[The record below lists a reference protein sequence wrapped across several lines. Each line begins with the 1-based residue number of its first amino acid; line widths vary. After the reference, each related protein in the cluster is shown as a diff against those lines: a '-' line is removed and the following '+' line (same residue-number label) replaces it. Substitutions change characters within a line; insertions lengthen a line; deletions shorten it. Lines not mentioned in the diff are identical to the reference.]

1 MRTYFNNAL
10 GPKELMS
17 SNIRNICII
26 AHVDHGKTT
35 LVDYLLKQAGTF
47 QSHEVTSERMMDSD
61 SQERERGITISAKN
75 ASFLLGDVKV
85 NVVDTPGHADFGG
98 EVERIMD
105 MVDGAILLVDAVE
118 GPLPQTRFVLQKAI
132 EKKLKI
138 VLCIN
143 KVDRPEAVGTSMVA
157 ECVDKAFDLFIE
169 LGASEEQCDFP
180 IIYACARQGWC
191 TSDADAIPT
200 FLSGGGERNLKPLF
214 SEILAIPAPTDDP
227 AVELQMLVSNIA
239 YSEYLGNL
247 ALGRIKAG
255 TVRKGQEILRHGI
268 NENGKPSVQKF
279 PIFRLL
285 SYEGMK
291 QVEVDQLVAGD
302 IGLIAGSEILEIGDT
317 FSGLNGK
324 ALPRI
329 SVEEPTMRMIFSI
342 NTTPNSGREGKA
354 IQSRELRQRLLNE
367 VRSNVALRF
376 EDTEVADQFYV
387 LGRGEL
393 QFGILIE
400 KMRRE
405 GYEFMVGRP
414 NVLMRTDEHGHKL
427 EPIEKMTLDLPEV
440 CAGEVTKMYQQ
451 RKGELLAYEATSAIG
466 TAEQRVRLTFEIP
479 TRGMLGTNS
488 MYKTATR
495 GSGLISSESM
505 GYKPHTGTIF
515 HRFTGC
521 LIADRT
527 GRTTEYAL
535 AKVQERGLLFVGE
548 AVDVYEGMIIGEC
561 AKDNDLNVNPVLP
574 KKLTNMRT
582 TGSDGI
588 TTLYGIKKM
597 SLEKCIEWIDDD
609 EWIEVTPKSVRLR
622 KKVLA
627 SNMRSVRKI
636 DKV

>member
-1 MRTYFNNAL
+1 
-10 GPKELMS
+10 MS
-17 SNIRNICII
+17 RNIRTICII

-35 LVDYLLKQAGTF
+35 LVDFLLKQAGTF
-47 QSHEVTSERMMDSD
+47 KSHEVTSERMMDSD

-75 ASFLLGDVKV
+75 ASFLLGDVKI

-132 EKKLKI
+132 EKNLTI

-143 KVDRPEAVGTSMVA
+143 KVDRPEAIDSTMVSD
-157 ECVDKAFDLFIE
+157 CVNNAFDLFVE
-169 LGASEEQCDFP
+169 LGASEKQLDFP

-191 TSDADAIPT
+191 TLDHDAIPT
-200 FLSGGGERNLKPLF
+200 FLTGGGERNLKPLF
-214 SEILAIPAPTDDP
+214 DTILALPPPKGDAK
-227 AVELQMLVSNIA
+227 AELQMLVSNIA

-247 ALGRIKAG
+247 ALGRITTG
-255 TVRKGQEILRHGI
+255 TVRKGQEIVRHGVDAS
-268 NENGKPSVQKF
+268 GKNVTQKF

-291 QVEVDQLVAGD
+291 QVEVDELSAGD

-317 FSGLNGK
+317 LSGLTGQ

-329 SVEEPTMRMIFSI
+329 KVEEPTMRMIFSI
-342 NTTPNSGREGKA
+342 NTTPNSGREGKT

-367 VRSNVALRF
+367 IRSNVSLRF

-400 KMRRE
+400 KLRRE

-414 NVLMRTDEHGHKL
+414 NVLMRTDEKGVKL
-427 EPIEKMTLDLPEV
+427 EPIEKMVLDLPEV
-440 CAGEVTKMYQQ
+440 CSGVVTKMYQQ
-451 RKGELLAYEATSAIG
+451 RRGELLSYE
-466 TAEQRVRLTFEIP
+466 TAASMGSSEARVRLIFEIP

-495 GSGLISSESM
+495 GSGLISSESV

-521 LIADRT
+521 SISDRV
-527 GRTTEYAL
+527 GKTTEYAL
-535 AKVQERGLLFVGE
+535 AKVQERGILFIGE
-548 AVDVYEGMIIGEC
+548 AVEVYEGMIIGEC
-561 AKDNDLNVNPVLP
+561 AKDNDLNVNAILP

-588 TTLYGIKKM
+588 TTLYGIKRM

-622 KKVLA
+622 KKILA
-627 SNMRSVRKI
+627 GNMRSVRKS
-636 DKV
+636 DRE

>member
-1 MRTYFNNAL
+1 MAQSL
-10 GPKELMS
+10 
-17 SNIRNICII
+17 RNICII

-47 QSHEVTSERMMDSD
+47 QAHEATAERMMDSD

-75 ASFLLGDVKV
+75 ASFLIGDVKV

-132 EKKLKI
+132 DKGLKI

-143 KVDRPEAVGTSMVA
+143 KVDRPEAVGSTMVA
-157 ECVDKAFDLFIE
+157 ECVDKAFDLFVE
-169 LGASEEQCDFP
+169 LGASDEQCDFP

-191 TSDADAIPT
+191 TNDIDAIPT
-200 FLSGGGERNLKPLF
+200 FLEGGGQRTLKALF
-214 SEILAIPAPTDDP
+214 DEILQIPPPKANPNGE
-227 AVELQMLVSNIA
+227 VQLLVSNIA
-239 YSEYLGNL
+239 YSDYLGNL
-247 ALGRIKAG
+247 ALGRIASG
-255 TVRKGQEILRHGI
+255 CARKGQELLRHGV
-268 NENGKPSVQKF
+268 NEQGQPSVQKF
-279 PIFRLL
+279 QITRLL

-291 QVEVDQLVAGD
+291 QVEVEELNAGD
-302 IGLIAGSEILEIGDT
+302 IGLIAGSELLEIGDT
-317 FSGLNGK
+317 LSGLNGK

-354 IQSRELRQRLLNE
+354 IQSRELRERLMNE
-367 VRSNVALRF
+367 IRSNVALRL
-376 EDTEVADQFYV
+376 EDTDVPDQFYM

-405 GYEFMVGRP
+405 GLEFMVGRP
-414 NVLMRTDEHGHKL
+414 NVLLKVEDGVKL
-427 EPIEKMTLDLPEV
+427 EPVERMTLDLPESS
-440 CAGEVTKMYQQ
+440 AGDVTKMYQQ
-451 RKGELLAYEATSAIG
+451 RKGQLVSYEASSVANTD
-466 TAEQRVRLTFEIP
+466 EQRVRLIFEIP

-495 GSGLISSESM
+495 GSGLISSESI
-505 GYKPHTGTIF
+505 GYKPHAGTIF
-515 HRFTGC
+515 HRQTGS
-521 LIADRT
+521 LISDRS
-527 GRTTEYAL
+527 GKTTEYAL
-535 AKVQERGLLFVGE
+535 AAVQERGVLFIGE
-548 AVDVYEGMIIGEC
+548 GVEVYEGMIIGEC
-561 AKDNDLNVNPVLP
+561 AKDNDLNVNPVKP

-588 TTLYGIKKM
+588 TNLYGIKKM

-609 EWIEVTPKSVRLR
+609 EWIEVTPISIRLR
-622 KKVLA
+622 KKILPA
-627 SNMRSVRKI
+627 NMRSVRKA

>member
-1 MRTYFNNAL
+1 MTQSL
-10 GPKELMS
+10 
-17 SNIRNICII
+17 RNICII

-35 LVDYLLKQAGTF
+35 LVDFLLKQAGTF
-47 QSHEVTSERMMDSD
+47 QAHEATAERMMDSD

-75 ASFLLGDVKV
+75 ASFLIGNVKV

-132 EKKLKI
+132 DKGLKI
-138 VLCIN
+138 CLCIN
-143 KVDRPEAVGTSMVA
+143 KVDRPEAVGSTMVA
-157 ECVDKAFDLFIE
+157 ECVDKAFDLFVE
-169 LGASEEQCDFP
+169 LGASDEQCDFP

-191 TSDADAIPT
+191 TADIDAIPT
-200 FLSGGGERNLKPLF
+200 FLSGGGERTLRPLF
-214 SEILAIPAPTDDP
+214 DEILRIPPPGFNVDGDMQ
-227 AVELQMLVSNIA
+227 LLVSNIA
-239 YSEYLGNL
+239 YSDYLGNL
-247 ALGRIKAG
+247 ALGRIKSG
-255 TVRKGQEILRHGI
+255 RVRKGQDLVRHGVL
-268 NENGKPSVQKF
+268 ENGTPVAQKF
-279 PIFRLL
+279 QVSRLL

-291 QVEVDQLVAGD
+291 QVEVEEILAGD
-302 IGLIAGSEILEIGDT
+302 IGLIAGSEMLEIGDT
-317 FSGLNGK
+317 LSGLEGK

-354 IQSRELRQRLLNE
+354 IQSRELRERLQNE
-367 VRSNVALRF
+367 IRSNVALRL
-376 EDTEVADQFYV
+376 EDTDVPDQFYM

-405 GYEFMVGRP
+405 GLEFMVGRP
-414 NVLMRTDEHGHKL
+414 NVLIKVEDGVKM
-427 EPIEKMTLDLPEV
+427 EPVERMILDLPESA
-440 CAGEVTKMYQQ
+440 AGDVTKMYQQ
-451 RKGELLAYEATSAIG
+451 RKGVLISYETSSAAN
-466 TAEQRVRLTFEIP
+466 TEEPRVRLVFEIP

-495 GSGLISSESM
+495 GSGLISSESI
-505 GYKPHTGTIF
+505 GYKPHAGTIF
-515 HRFTGC
+515 HRQTGS
-521 LIADRT
+521 LIADRI
-527 GRTTEYAL
+527 GKTTEYAL
-535 AKVQERGLLFVGE
+535 AAVQERGVLFIGE
-548 AVDVYEGMIIGEC
+548 GVEVYEGMIIGEC
-561 AKDNDLNVNPVLP
+561 AKDNDLNVNPVKP

-588 TTLYGIKKM
+588 TNLYGIKKM

-609 EWIEVTPKSVRLR
+609 EWIEVSPKSVRLR

-627 SNMRSVRKI
+627 ANFRSVRKV

>member
-1 MRTYFNNAL
+1 
-10 GPKELMS
+10 MS
-17 SNIRNICII
+17 NLRNICII

-35 LVDYLLKQAGTF
+35 LVDFLLKQAGTF
-47 QSHEVTSERMMDSD
+47 QAHETTADRMMDSD

-75 ASFLLGDVKV
+75 ASFMIGDVKV

-132 EKKLKI
+132 EKNLKI

-143 KVDRPEAVGTSMVA
+143 KVDRPEAVGSTLVP
-157 ECVDKAFDLFIE
+157 ECVDKAFDLFVE
-169 LGASEEQCDFP
+169 LGASDEQCDFP

-191 TSDADAIPT
+191 TSDQDAIPT
-200 FLSGGGERNLKPLF
+200 FLEGGGERTLRPLF
-214 SEILAIPAPTDDP
+214 DEILKIPPP
-227 AVELQMLVSNIA
+227 SAVADAELQLLVSNIA
-239 YSEYLGNL
+239 YSDYLGNL
-247 ALGRIKAG
+247 ALGRIAAG
-255 TVRKGQEILRHGI
+255 TAKRGQELLRHGI
-268 NENGKPSVQKF
+268 NSKGEPSVQKF
-279 PIFRLL
+279 QVSRLL

-291 QVEVDQLVAGD
+291 QVEVDVINAGD

-317 FSGLNGK
+317 LSGLNGK
-324 ALPRI
+324 ALKRI
-329 SVEEPTMRMIFSI
+329 TVEEPTMRMIFSV
-342 NTTPNSGREGKA
+342 NTTPNAGREGKA
-354 IQSRELRQRLLNE
+354 IQSRELRERLVNE
-367 VRSNVALRF
+367 IRSNVALRL
-376 EDTEVADQFYV
+376 EDTEVPDQFYM

-414 NVLMRTDEHGHKL
+414 NVMMKVENGQKM
-427 EPIEKMTLDLPEV
+427 EPVEKMVLDLPETA
-440 CAGEVTKMYQQ
+440 AGDVTKMYQQ
-451 RKGELLAYEATSAIG
+451 RKGVLLSYEAASIG
-466 TAEQRVRLTFEIP
+466 NTDEPRVRLVFEIP
-479 TRGMLGTNS
+479 TRGILGTNS

-495 GSGLISSESM
+495 GAGLISSESI
-505 GYKPHTGTIF
+505 GYKPHAGTIF
-515 HRFTGC
+515 HRATGS

-527 GRTTEYAL
+527 GKTTEYAL
-535 AKVQERGLLFVGE
+535 ASVQERGVLFIGE
-548 AVDVYEGMIIGEC
+548 GVDVYEGMIIGEC
-561 AKDNDLNVNPVLP
+561 AKDNDLNVNPVKP

-588 TTLYGIKKM
+588 TNLYGTKKM

-609 EWIEVTPKSVRLR
+609 EWIEVTPKTVRLR

-627 SNMRSVRKI
+627 ANGRSVRKI
-636 DKV
+636 DKA

>member
-1 MRTYFNNAL
+1 MPTNL
-10 GPKELMS
+10 
-17 SNIRNICII
+17 RNICII

-47 QSHEVTSERMMDSD
+47 QAHETTADRMMDSD

-75 ASFLLGDVKV
+75 ASFMLGDVKV

-132 EKKLKI
+132 DKGLKI

-143 KVDRPEAVGTSMVA
+143 KVDRPEAVGSNMVA
-157 ECVDKAFDLFIE
+157 ECVDKAFDLFVE
-169 LGASEEQCDFP
+169 LGASDEQCDFP

-191 TSDADAIPT
+191 TGDQAAIPT
-200 FLSGGGERNLKPLF
+200 LIEGGGVRNLKPLF
-214 SEILAIPAPTDDP
+214 DTILAIPEPTALADG
-227 AVELQMLVSNIA
+227 EMQLLVSNIA
-239 YSEYLGNL
+239 YSDYLGNL
-247 ALGRIKAG
+247 ALGRVAAG
-255 TVRKGQEILRHGI
+255 TVRKGQELLRHGV
-268 NENGKPSVQKF
+268 NDKGEASAQKF
-279 PIFRLL
+279 QITRIL

-291 QVEVDQLVAGD
+291 QVEVDVIAAGD
-302 IGLIAGSEILEIGDT
+302 IGLIAGCEILEIGDT
-317 FSGLNGK
+317 ISGLNGV
-324 ALPRI
+324 ALKRI

-367 VRSNVALRF
+367 IRSNVSMRL
-376 EDTEVADQFYV
+376 EDTEVPDQFYM

-414 NVLMRTDEHGHKL
+414 SVLLRMENGVKL
-427 EPIEKMTLDLPEV
+427 EPIEKMTLDLPES

-451 RKGELLAYEATSAIG
+451 RKGSLLSYDETSAAS
-466 TAEQRVRLTFEIP
+466 TDEKRVRLTFEIP

-495 GSGLISSESM
+495 GSGLISSESA

-515 HRFTGC
+515 HRQNGS
-521 LIADRT
+521 LIADRV
-527 GRTTEYAL
+527 GKTTEYSL
-535 AKVQERGLLFVGE
+535 ASVQERGVLFIGE
-548 AVDVYEGMIIGEC
+548 AVEVYEGMIIGEC
-561 AKDNDLNVNPVLP
+561 AKDNDLNVNPIKP

-588 TTLYGIKKM
+588 TNLYGIKKM

-609 EWIEVTPKSVRLR
+609 EWIEVTPKTIRLR
-622 KKVLA
+622 KKILA
-627 SNMRSVRKI
+627 ANMRGLRKL
-636 DKV
+636 DKN

>member
-1 MRTYFNNAL
+1 
-10 GPKELMS
+10 MS
-17 SNIRNICII
+17 RNIRNICII

-35 LVDYLLKQAGTF
+35 LVDFLLKQAGTF
-47 QSHEVTSERMMDSD
+47 KSHEVTSERMMDSD

-75 ASFLLGDVKV
+75 ASFMLGDVKV

-105 MVDGAILLVDAVE
+105 MVAGAILLVDAVE

-143 KVDRPEAVGTSMVA
+143 KVDRPEAVDSTMVP
-157 ECVDKAFDLFIE
+157 ECVDNAFDLFVE
-169 LGASEEQCDFP
+169 LGASDEQCDFP

-191 TSDADAIPT
+191 TNDADAIPT
-200 FLSGGGERNLKPLF
+200 FLEGGGQRNLKPLF
-214 SEILAIPAPTDDP
+214 DEILAMPEPKGDEKAD
-227 AVELQMLVSNIA
+227 LQMLVSNIA
-239 YSEYLGNL
+239 YSDYLGNL
-247 ALGRIKAG
+247 ALGRITTG
-255 TVRKGQEILRHGI
+255 SVRKGQDILRHGVD
-268 NENGKPSVQKF
+268 ENGKPTIQKF
-279 PIFRLL
+279 PVFRLL

-291 QVEVDQLVAGD
+291 QVEVDELIAGD

-317 FSGLNGK
+317 LSGLNGK

-329 SVEEPTMRMIFSI
+329 TVEEPTMRMIFSI
-342 NTTPNSGREGKA
+342 NTTPNSGRDGKA
-354 IQSRELRQRLLNE
+354 IQSRELRQRLQNE
-367 VRSNVALRF
+367 IRANVALRF
-376 EDTEVADQFYV
+376 EDCEGADQFYV

-400 KMRRE
+400 KLRRE

-414 NVLMRTDEHGHKL
+414 NVLMRTDGEGNKL
-427 EPIEKMTLDLPEV
+427 EPIEKMILDLPES
-440 CAGEVTKMYQQ
+440 CSGDVTKMYQQ
-451 RKGELLAYEATSAIG
+451 RKGELLSYEAASSAGTS
-466 TAEQRVRLTFEIP
+466 EQRVRLTFQIP

-495 GSGLISSESM
+495 GSGLISSESL
-505 GYKPHTGTIF
+505 GYKPHAGQIF

-521 LIADRT
+521 LIADRA

-535 AKVQERGLLFVGE
+535 SKIQERGQLFLGDGVE
-548 AVDVYEGMIIGEC
+548 VYEGMIIGEC

-588 TTLYGIKKM
+588 TTIYGIKKM

-609 EWIEVTPKSVRLR
+609 EWIEVTPKTVRLR
-622 KKVLA
+622 KKALPA
-627 SNMRSVRKI
+627 NMRSVRKI

>member
-1 MRTYFNNAL
+1 
-10 GPKELMS
+10 MS
-17 SNIRNICII
+17 TNLRNICII

-35 LVDYLLKQAGTF
+35 LVDFLLKQAGTF
-47 QSHEVTSERMMDSD
+47 QAHETTADRMMDSD

-75 ASFLLGDVKV
+75 ASFMLGKVKV

-132 EKKLKI
+132 EKNLKI

-143 KVDRPEAVGTSMVA
+143 KVDRPEAVGSSMVA
-157 ECVDKAFDLFIE
+157 ECVDKAFDLFVE
-169 LGASEEQCDFP
+169 LGASDDQCDFP

-191 TSDADAIPT
+191 TDDQTAIPT
-200 FLSGGGERNLKPLF
+200 FLEGGGVRTLKPLF
-214 SEILAIPAPTDDP
+214 DKILDIPEPTATADG
-227 AVELQMLVSNIA
+227 EMQLLVSNIA
-239 YSEYLGNL
+239 YSDYLGNL
-247 ALGRIKAG
+247 ALGRIASG
-255 TVRKGQEILRHGI
+255 GVRKGQELLRHGI
-268 NENGKPSVQKF
+268 NEKGEASVQKF
-279 PIFRLL
+279 QVSRIL

-291 QVEVDQLVAGD
+291 QVEVDEIKAGD
-302 IGLIAGSEILEIGDT
+302 IGLIAGCEILEIGDT
-317 FSGLNGK
+317 ISGLNGV
-324 ALPRI
+324 ALKRI

-367 VRSNVALRF
+367 IRSNVSLRL
-376 EDTEVADQFYV
+376 EDTEVPDQFYM

-414 NVLMRTDEHGHKL
+414 SVLLRSENGVKL
-427 EPIEKMTLDLPEV
+427 EPVEKMTLDLPES

-451 RKGELLAYEATSAIG
+451 RKGSLLSYDETSAAS
-466 TAEQRVRLTFEIP
+466 TDEKRVRLTFEIP

-495 GSGLISSESM
+495 GSGLISSESA
-505 GYKPHTGTIF
+505 GYKPHAGTIF
-515 HRFTGC
+515 HRQNGS
-521 LIADRT
+521 LIADRV
-527 GRTTEYAL
+527 GKTTEYAL
-535 AKVQERGLLFVGE
+535 ASVQERGVLFIGE
-548 AVDVYEGMIIGEC
+548 GVEVYEGMIIGEC
-561 AKDNDLNVNPVLP
+561 AKDNDLNVNPIKP

-588 TTLYGIKKM
+588 TNLYGIKKM

-609 EWIEVTPKSVRLR
+609 EWIEVTPKTIRLR
-622 KKVLA
+622 KKILPA
-627 SNMRSVRKI
+627 NMRGIRKG
-636 DKV
+636 DRA

>member
-1 MRTYFNNAL
+1 
-10 GPKELMS
+10 MS
-17 SNIRNICII
+17 KNIRNICII

-35 LVDYLLKQAGTF
+35 LVDFLLKQAGTF
-47 QSHEVTSERMMDSD
+47 KSHEVTNERMMDSD

-75 ASFLLGDVKV
+75 ASFMLGDIKV

-143 KVDRPEAVGTSMVA
+143 KVDRPEAVGSTMVA
-157 ECVDKAFDLFIE
+157 ECVDNAFDLFVE
-169 LGASEEQCDFP
+169 LGASDEQCDFP

-191 TSDADAIPT
+191 TNDANLIPA
-200 FLSGGGERNLKPLF
+200 FLEGGGERNLKPLF
-214 SEILAIPAPTDDP
+214 DEILAIPEPKGDDN
-227 AVELQMLVSNIA
+227 ADLQMLVSNIA
-239 YSEYLGNL
+239 YSDYLGNL
-247 ALGRIKAG
+247 ALGRIRNG
-255 TVRKGQEILRHGI
+255 TVRKGQEIVRHGV
-268 NENGKPSVQKF
+268 NENGDATKQKF
-279 PIFRLL
+279 PVFRLL

-291 QVEVDQLVAGD
+291 QVEVDELKAGD

-317 FSGLNGK
+317 LSAVTGQP
-324 ALPRI
+324 LPRI
-329 SVEEPTMRMIFSI
+329 TVEEPTMRMIFSI

-367 VRSNVALRF
+367 IRANVALRF
-376 EDTEVADQFYV
+376 EDGEVADQFYV

-393 QFGILIE
+393 QFGSLIE
-400 KMRRE
+400 KLRRE

-414 NVLMRTDEHGHKL
+414 NVLMRSDGEGNKL
-427 EPIEKMTLDLPEV
+427 EPVEKMILDLPEV
-440 CAGEVTKMYQQ
+440 CAGDVTKMYQQ
-451 RKGELLAYEATSAIG
+451 RKGELLSYEAASSSG
-466 TAEQRVRLTFEIP
+466 SGEQRVRLTFQIP

-495 GSGLISSESM
+495 GSGLISSESL
-505 GYKPHTGTIF
+505 GYKIHAGTIF

-521 LIADRT
+521 LIADRA
-527 GRTTEYAL
+527 GKTTEYAL
-535 AKVQERGLLFVGE
+535 SKIQERGQLFLGE
-548 AVDVYEGMIIGEC
+548 GVEVYEGMIIGEC

-588 TTLYGIKKM
+588 TTIYGIKKM

-609 EWIEVTPKSVRLR
+609 EWIEVTPKNVRLR
-622 KKVLA
+622 KKALA
-627 SNMRSVRKI
+627 ANMRSVRKI

>member
-1 MRTYFNNAL
+1 MTQSL
-10 GPKELMS
+10 
-17 SNIRNICII
+17 RNICII

-35 LVDYLLKQAGTF
+35 LVDFLLKQAGTF
-47 QSHEVTSERMMDSD
+47 QAHETTAERMMDSD

-75 ASFLLGDVKV
+75 ASFLIGDVKV

-132 EKKLKI
+132 DKGLK
-138 VLCIN
+138 VCLCIN
-143 KVDRPEAVGTSMVA
+143 KVDRPEAVGSNMVA
-157 ECVDKAFDLFIE
+157 ECVDKAFDLFVE
-169 LGASEEQCDFP
+169 LGASDEQCDFP

-191 TSDADAIPT
+191 TSDMDAIPT
-200 FLSGGGERNLKPLF
+200 FLSGGGERTLKPLF
-214 SEILAIPAPTDDP
+214 DEILRIPPPSANLNADMQ
-227 AVELQMLVSNIA
+227 LLVSNIA
-239 YSEYLGNL
+239 YSDYLGNL
-247 ALGRIKAG
+247 ALGRIKSG
-255 TVRKGQEILRHGI
+255 KVRKGQELLRHGVH
-268 NENGKPSVQKF
+268 ENGSPAVQKF
-279 PIFRLL
+279 QVTRLL

-291 QVEVDQLVAGD
+291 QVEVEELTAGD
-302 IGLIAGSEILEIGDT
+302 IGLIAGSELLEIGDT
-317 FSGLNGK
+317 LSGLEGK

-354 IQSRELRQRLLNE
+354 IQSRELRERLQNE
-367 VRSNVALRF
+367 IRSNVALRL
-376 EDTEVADQFYV
+376 EDTDVPDQFYM

-405 GYEFMVGRP
+405 GLEFMVGRP
-414 NVLMRTDEHGHKL
+414 NVLIKVEDGVKL
-427 EPIEKMTLDLPEV
+427 EPVERMILDLPESA
-440 CAGEVTKMYQQ
+440 AGDVTKMYQQ
-451 RKGELLAYEATSAIG
+451 RKGQLVSYEAGSA
-466 TAEQRVRLTFEIP
+466 ANADEPRVRLVFEIP

-495 GSGLISSESM
+495 GSGLISSESI
-505 GYKPHTGTIF
+505 GYKPHAGTIF
-515 HRFTGC
+515 HRQTGS

-527 GRTTEYAL
+527 GKTTEYAL
-535 AKVQERGLLFVGE
+535 AAVQERGVLFIGE
-548 AVDVYEGMIIGEC
+548 GVEVYEGMIIGEC
-561 AKDNDLNVNPVLP
+561 AKDNDLNVNPVKP

-588 TTLYGIKKM
+588 TNLYGIKKM

-609 EWIEVTPKSVRLR
+609 EWIEVSPKSVRLR
-622 KKVLA
+622 KKILA
-627 SNMRSVRKI
+627 ANLRSVRKA

>member
-1 MRTYFNNAL
+1 
-10 GPKELMS
+10 MS
-17 SNIRNICII
+17 RNIRNICII

-35 LVDYLLKQAGTF
+35 LVDFLLKQAGTF
-47 QSHEVTSERMMDSD
+47 KSHEVTSERMMDSD

-75 ASFLLGDVKV
+75 ASFMLGDVKV

-143 KVDRPEAVGTSMVA
+143 KVDRPEAVGSTMVA
-157 ECVDKAFDLFIE
+157 ECVDK
-169 LGASEEQCDFP
+169 QCDFP

-191 TSDADAIPT
+191 TNDADAIPT
-200 FLSGGGERNLKPLF
+200 FLEGGGQRNLKPLF
-214 SEILAIPAPTDDP
+214 DEILAMPEPKGDEKAD
-227 AVELQMLVSNIA
+227 LQMLVSNIA
-239 YSEYLGNL
+239 YSDYLGNL
-247 ALGRIKAG
+247 ALGRITTG
-255 TVRKGQEILRHGI
+255 SVRKGQDILRHGVD
-268 NENGKPSVQKF
+268 ENGKSTIQKF
-279 PIFRLL
+279 PVFRLL

-291 QVEVDQLVAGD
+291 QVEVDELIAGD

-317 FSGLNGK
+317 LSGLNGK

-329 SVEEPTMRMIFSI
+329 TVEEPTMRMIFSI
-342 NTTPNSGREGKA
+342 NTTPNSGRDGKA
-354 IQSRELRQRLLNE
+354 IQSRELRQRLQNE
-367 VRSNVALRF
+367 IRANVALRF
-376 EDTEVADQFYV
+376 EDCEGADQFYV

-400 KMRRE
+400 KLRRE

-414 NVLMRTDEHGHKL
+414 NVLMRTDGEGNKL
-427 EPIEKMTLDLPEV
+427 EPIEKMILDLPES
-440 CAGEVTKMYQQ
+440 CSGDVTKMYQQ
-451 RKGELLAYEATSAIG
+451 RKGELLSYEAASSAGTS
-466 TAEQRVRLTFEIP
+466 EQRVRLTFQIP

-495 GSGLISSESM
+495 GSGLISSESL
-505 GYKPHTGTIF
+505 GYKPHAGQIF

-521 LIADRT
+521 LIADRA

-535 AKVQERGLLFVGE
+535 SKIQERGQLFLGDGVE
-548 AVDVYEGMIIGEC
+548 VYEGMIIGEC

-588 TTLYGIKKM
+588 TTIYGIKKM

-609 EWIEVTPKSVRLR
+609 EWIEVTPKTVRLR
-622 KKVLA
+622 KKALPA
-627 SNMRSVRKI
+627 NMRSVRKI

>member
-1 MRTYFNNAL
+1 MAQSL
-10 GPKELMS
+10 
-17 SNIRNICII
+17 RNICII

-35 LVDYLLKQAGTF
+35 LVDFLLKQAGTF
-47 QSHEVTSERMMDSD
+47 QAHETTADRMMDSD

-75 ASFLLGDVKV
+75 ASFLIGDVKV

-132 EKKLKI
+132 AKGLKI

-143 KVDRPEAVGTSMVA
+143 KVDRPEAVGSNMVS
-157 ECVDKAFDLFIE
+157 ECVDKAFDLFVE
-169 LGASEEQCDFP
+169 LGASDEQCDFP

-191 TSDADAIPT
+191 TDDVSKIPT
-200 FLSGGGERNLKPLF
+200 FLEGGGQRNLKPLF
-214 SEILAIPAPTDDP
+214 DEILRIPAPKANPDS
-227 AVELQMLVSNIA
+227 ELQMLVSNIA
-239 YSEYLGNL
+239 YSDYLGNL
-247 ALGRIKAG
+247 ALGRLKSGSA
-255 TVRKGQEILRHGI
+255 RKGQELVRHGV
-268 NENGKPSVQKF
+268 NEKGDPTATKF
-279 PIFRLL
+279 KVFRLL

-291 QVEVDQLVAGD
+291 QVEVDEINAGD
-302 IGLIAGSEILEIGDT
+302 IGLIAGCEVLEIGDT
-317 FSGLNGK
+317 LSGLNGA

-354 IQSRELRQRLLNE
+354 IQSRELRERLLTE
-367 VRSNVALRF
+367 IRSNVALRL
-376 EDTEVADQFYV
+376 EDTEVPDQFYL

-405 GYEFMVGRP
+405 GLEFMVGRP
-414 NVLMRTDEHGHKL
+414 NVLMKVEEGEKL
-427 EPIEKMTLDLPEV
+427 EPFEKMILDLPES
-440 CAGEVTKMYQQ
+440 ASGDVTKMYQQ
-451 RKGELLAYEATSAIG
+451 RKGVLVSYDTP
-466 TAEQRVRLTFEIP
+466 TAAGSDEQRVRLIFEIP
-479 TRGMLGTNS
+479 TRGILGTNS

-495 GSGLISSESM
+495 GSGLISSESI
-505 GYKPHTGTIF
+505 GYRPHAGTIF
-515 HRFTGC
+515 HRQTGS
-521 LIADRT
+521 LIADRD
-527 GRTTEYAL
+527 GKTTEYAL
-535 AKVQERGLLFVGE
+535 ASVQERGQLFIGE

-561 AKDNDLNVNPVLP
+561 AKDNDLNVNPVKP

-588 TTLYGIKKM
+588 TNLYGVKKM

-622 KKVLA
+622 KKILA
-627 SNMRSVRKI
+627 ANMRSVRKI